1 MTGRSIRVLVADDH
15 PLVRQGL
22 RAYLSLQPDLEVVGE
37 ATGGDE
43 AILRARALG
52 PDVILMD
59 LLMPGLDGVEAMRRL
74 GEEAPASRVVVVTS
88 ASDEDHVLAAMRA
101 GASGYVLKDAPPADV
116 VAAVRRAVEGGA
128 VIDPN
133 VAPVLLREARREHA
147 PDPLETLTP
156 REREVLALVAR
167 GLPNKAIATE
177 LGVAEKTVKSHVS
190 NVLRKLGVHDR
201 TQAALLAA
209 RAGLGQDDPA

>member
-1 MTGRSIRVLVADDH
+1 MTGRCIRVLVADDH

-37 ATGGDE
+37 ARGGDE
-43 AILRARALG
+43 AILRAKALG

-59 LLMPGLDGVEAMRRL
+59 LLMPGMDGVEAMRRL
-74 GEEAPASRVVVVTS
+74 GDEAPSARVVVVTS
-88 ASDEDHVLAAMRA
+88 AADEEHVLAAMRA

-128 VIDPN
+128 VIDPT
-133 VAPVLLREARREHA
+133 VAPVLLREARRERA
-147 PDPLETLTP
+147 PDPLETLTA

-167 GLPNKAIATE
+167 GLPNKRIAAE
-177 LGVAEKTVKSHVS
+177 LGVAEKTVKTHVS
-190 NVLRKLGVHDR
+190 SILRKLGVHDR

-209 RAGLGQDDPA
+209 RAGLGET

>member
-52 PDVILMD
+52 PDVVLMD

-74 GEEAPASRVVVVTS
+74 GDEAPACRVVVLTS
-88 ASDEDHVLAAMRA
+88 AADEDHVLAAMRA

-133 VAPVLLREARREHA
+133 VAPVLLREARRERA
-147 PDPLETLTP
+147 RDPLEALTR

-167 GLPNKAIATE
+167 GLPNKRIAAE
-177 LGVAEKTVKSHVS
+177 LGVAEKTVKTHVS
-190 NVLRKLGVHDR
+190 SVLRKLGVHDR

-209 RAGLGQDDPA
+209 RAGLGED